1 MQCRCVSGG
10 VGCWRAVGVVLVA
23 EGVPELSGLGVLT
36 WVYPPDLV
44 DRVVAACGRAEQRRR
59 LLPARLVVY
68 FVLALALF
76 WPAPY
81 LEVLRHLTEGL
92 RDLGRWGSW
101 RMPAKSSLVSRPGAA
116 GRRAVAGAVRCHG
129 PAAGH
134 AVHAWGVLAGSAAD
148 GGGRVVLGRGR
159 HASQRQGVRASR
171 HPPGRGWRGVS
182 AGTHGGA
189 GGVRHPRSGRC
200 RAGRLPGGRGHA
212 GGAGGPLGRAGD
224 AGAGR
229 PGVPWGAAVAGRGRH
244 RGAPAVAG
252 AGQPGLGPRAGA
264 AGRVVALAP
273 VRGRDRPARR
283 DPVRVRVVAYALA
296 DPGRTGAGEYRLVT
310 DLLDHQRYPAEE
322 LAALYAQRWEQETA
336 LDELKTHQRGPGVV
350 LTSKTPDGV
359 RQQVWAHLLVHHAL
373 RALMCRTAGTAGV
386 DCDRLSFVDTLRAVR
401 RSVTASPGVFSP

>member
-1 MQCRCVSGG
+1 
-10 VGCWRAVGVVLVA
+10 VVPVA

-76 WPAPY
+76 SPAPY

-101 RMPAKSSLVSRPGAA
+101 RMPAKSSLFRARERLGAEPLRVLFAATARPLATPSTPGAFWRGLRLMAVDGSCWDAADTPANDKEFGRPGTHRGEGGGAFPQVRMVALVECGTHAVVDAELDGCRVGEVTLAA
-116 GRRAVAGAVRCHG
+116 RVARSAGPGMLVLADREFLGVPLWRAVAATGAHLLWRVPANRVLDVERGLPDGSWHSRLY
-129 PAAGH
+129 AAG
-134 AVHAWGVLAGSAAD
+134 
-148 GGGRVVLGRGR
+148 
-159 HASQRQGVRASR
+159 
-171 HPPGRGWRGVS
+171 
-182 AGTHGGA
+182 
-189 GGVRHPRSGRC
+189 
-200 RAGRLPGGRGHA
+200 
-212 GGAGGPLGRAGD
+212 
-224 AGAGR
+224 
-229 PGVPWGAAVAGRGRH
+229 
-244 RGAPAVAG
+244 
-252 AGQPGLGPRAGA
+252 
-264 AGRVVALAP
+264 
-273 VRGRDRPARR
+273 DRPARR
-283 DPVRVRVVAYALA
+283 DPVRVRVVAYTLD

-310 DLLDHQRYPAEE
+310 DLLDHQRYPADE

-350 LTSKTPDGV
+350 LASKTPDGV
-359 RQQVWAHLLVHHAL
+359 RQQVWAHLLAHHAL